1 MSSDL
6 GISNFE
12 IERTISSSQN
22 ENLINDFIGAFLA
35 DKVNRFINFHSMM
48 TEKADAKYPFLISYA
63 DTAGTE
69 GTNWWEIHPK
79 TETFLFESFGDS
91 YFTLAFIFNKC
102 SSLKGII

>member
-12 IERTISSSQN
+12 IERIISSSQN
-22 ENLINDFIGAFLA
+22 ENLINDFVGAFLA
-35 DKVNRFINFHSMM
+35 DKVINFHSMM
-48 TEKADAKYPFLISYA
+48 TEKTDAKYPFLISYA
-63 DTAGTE
+63 DTTGTE

-102 SSLKGII
+102 SSLKDII

>member
-12 IERTISSSQN
+12 IERIVSSSQN
-22 ENLINDFIGAFLA
+22 ENLINDFVGAFLA
-35 DKVNRFINFHSMM
+35 DKMNRFINFHSMM
-48 TEKADAKYPFLISYA
+48 TEKTDAKYPFLIS
-63 DTAGTE
+63 GTE

-79 TETFLFESFGDS
+79 TETFLFDSFGDS